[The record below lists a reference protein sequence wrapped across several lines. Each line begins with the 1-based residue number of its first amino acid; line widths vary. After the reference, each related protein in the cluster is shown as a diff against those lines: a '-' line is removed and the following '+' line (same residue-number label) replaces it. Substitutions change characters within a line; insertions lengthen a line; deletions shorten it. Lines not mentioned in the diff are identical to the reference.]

1 MERDELK
8 RSEEEIKREKE
19 AQDSEL
25 TDQDLENVAGGGHGG
40 PSFGG
45 GNTTQPVP
53 PVSS

>member
-25 TDQDLENVAGGGHGG
+25 TDQDLENVAGGGASGPHGG
-40 PSFGG
+40 ATT
-45 GNTTQPVP
+45 NTG
-53 PVSS
+53 